1 MIYILLLNEFKMLT
15 AELFNLIIQKQD
27 EWRIQYKKNR
37 AAYQLQKN
45 REEKKREKAAKLAKL
60 LLIKN

>member
-1 MIYILLLNEFKMLT
+1 MLT